1 MASLRD
7 IRKRINSVKSTR
19 KLTRAMKMVSGAKLR
34 RATDSAIAAR
44 PFSAKLQELTLGL
57 LSTLEEI
64 QHPLMLKR
72 DVVRRVRLI
81 VFSSDRGMCGSFNSN
96 MLRQMDRFLQ
106 EQSADVSLVTIGKRG
121 RDHSR
126 RRGYQ
131 VESVHVSVT
140 DAERLVLVQDLARSA
155 MADFASEKIDAC
167 YLVFNRFKSALSQV
181 PTFEPLLPFQVEA
194 QGAESNSQSLFE
206 PSPAELLDALL
217 PKMVENRVQQA
228 FLESAASEHAARMMA
243 MDNATRNASELI
255 NSLTLQYNRARQAA
269 ITKELV
275 EIVSGAEAL

>member
-57 LSTLEEI
+57 LSTLEEV
-64 QHPLMLKR
+64 QHPLMMKR
-72 DVVRRVRLI
+72 DVIKRIRLI
-81 VFSSDRGMCGSFNSN
+81 IFSSDRGLCGSFNSN
-96 MLRQMDRFLQ
+96 LLRQMDRFVQ
-106 EQSADVSLVTIGKRG
+106 EQSAEVSLVVIGKRG
-121 RDHSR
+121 REHAR
-126 RRGYQ
+126 RRGHQ
-131 VESVHVSVT
+131 VESVHVSLT
-140 DAERLVLVQDLARSA
+140 EAERTVLIHDLARAA
-155 MADFASEKIDAC
+155 MADFASEKIDGC
-167 YLVFNRFKSALSQV
+167 YLVFNRFKSALLQV
-181 PTFEPLLPFQVEA
+181 PTFETLLPFQVEER
-194 QGAESNSQSLFE
+194 GADTNNQSIFE

-217 PKMVENRVQQA
+217 PRMVENRVQQA